1 VQRARLLSL
10 KHVRAHTGFG
20 IVRALLAPRQLHAQQ
35 ALVYGSAAIT
45 ASAAFSVVVT
55 VKTAL
60 AGFALLGY
68 GIAQV
73 CRFQQSPT
81 AHSSSGTATN
91 GLL

>member
-1 VQRARLLSL
+1 M
-10 KHVRAHTGFG
+10 RAHTGFG
-20 IVRALLAPRQLHAQQ
+20 IVRALLAPRQLPAQQ

-45 ASAAFSVVVT
+45 TSAAFSVVVT

-73 CRFQQSPT
+73 CRFQQSHA
-81 AHSSSGTATN
+81 AHSSSGTAAN